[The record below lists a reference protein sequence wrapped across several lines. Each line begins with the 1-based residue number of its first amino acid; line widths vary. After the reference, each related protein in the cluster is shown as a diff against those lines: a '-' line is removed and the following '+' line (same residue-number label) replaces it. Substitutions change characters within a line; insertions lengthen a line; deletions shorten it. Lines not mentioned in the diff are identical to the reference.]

1 MAIQFGNLTNKVK
14 IDSSQLNEIA
24 KNSSTLK
31 SASIFENNNNNEIN
45 NLSSQDLETIMNYY
59 GGKNAAEGKEITPNA
74 DSIATYDTS
83 EIDEAFSADK
93 VSSLVLDALEEDI
106 DEENGMVNI
115 NRQFDERVQQQGT
128 GDCYLLATLKSL
140 SESPQ
145 GQEII
150 KNTIQDN
157 NDGTYTVKF
166 PGIERSYTFNSD
178 QIEAADSATI
188 GSKDGTIA
196 GSGMGRYSEGDDDIM
211 LIELAYEQFRE
222 EAYHG
227 QIQGKPEWPAYVL
240 QSTSEANYN
249 AGKSALTSGNMSQV
263 MFLLTGEHAEYASG
277 DKVHSELDKMNN
289 TSDAFVAYASVY
301 AENGYTSDPNGGYYK
316 DSSGYY
322 KKVDA
327 NTPAGV
333 ERFTFTGAGTNDR
346 CITLGGVGGSEGQ
359 TIDLTTNTVG
369 GHALTVTAV
378 TDDTVT
384 IINPWDSDKR
394 VTVNRSELEGYIT
407 GVQYM
412 KLS

>member
-31 SASIFENNNNNEIN
+31 SASIFENNNSNEIN
-45 NLSSQDLETIMNYY
+45 NLSNQDLETIMNYY
-59 GGKNAAEGKEITPNA
+59 GGKNAAEGKKITPNA
-74 DSIATYDTS
+74 DSIAKYDTS

-196 GSGMGRYSEGDDDIM
+196 GSGMGRYSEGDDDI
-211 LIELAYEQFRE
+211 I
-222 EAYHG
+222 
-227 QIQGKPEWPAYVL
+227 
-240 QSTSEANYN
+240 ANEMRY
-249 AGKSALTSGNMSQV
+249 
-263 MFLLTGEHAEYASG
+263 
-277 DKVHSELDKMNN
+277 
-289 TSDAFVAYASVY
+289 
-301 AENGYTSDPNGGYYK
+301 
-316 DSSGYY
+316 
-322 KKVDA
+322 
-327 NTPAGV
+327 
-333 ERFTFTGAGTNDR
+333 
-346 CITLGGVGGSEGQ
+346 CI
-359 TIDLTTNTVG
+359 
-369 GHALTVTAV
+369 
-378 TDDTVT
+378 
-384 IINPWDSDKR
+384 
-394 VTVNRSELEGYIT
+394 
-407 GVQYM
+407 
-412 KLS
+412 